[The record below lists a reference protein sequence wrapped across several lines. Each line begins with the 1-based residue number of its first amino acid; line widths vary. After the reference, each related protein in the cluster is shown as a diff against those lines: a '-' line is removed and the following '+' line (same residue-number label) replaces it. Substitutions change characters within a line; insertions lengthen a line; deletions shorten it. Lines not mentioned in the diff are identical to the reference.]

1 MKKNNLWMLAAILL
15 CGLATVFISCSKDDD
30 GDKPKTPE
38 EEQPGGKEDPKAASA
53 DVTLTLII
61 QRSTLNAF
69 EYDFKYVDTKGTTKT
84 WDIDAETEGVALDDF
99 EKAIYNTYVNLSLPM
114 YGEELVKDMQNP
126 LVLRFTL
133 KDQPTGKQ
141 YSYETIMHV
150 KKDFKFT
157 DTFFFCRPSV
167 IVTETPKGGQRTTK
181 GGSFSIQVNKITADS
196 WERYVTAIDGKASI
210 NGTFELT
217 VNE

>member
-38 EEQPGGKEDPKAASA
+38 EEQPGGKEEPKAASA

-133 KDQPTGKQ
+133 KDQPTGKK
-141 YSYETIMHV
+141 YSYETIMHA

-157 DTFFFCRPSV
+157 DPFYFCRPGV
-167 IVTETPKGGQRTTK
+167 IVTETPKGGQRTQK
-181 GGSFSIQVNKITADS
+181 ESFVIQVNPVTD
-196 WERYVTAIDGKASI
+196 WERFVSLVDGKSCI
-210 NGTFELT
+210 YGTGELT

>member
-1 MKKNNLWMLAAILL
+1 MLAAILL

-61 QRSTLNAF
+61 QRSTLNIF
-69 EYDFKYVDTKGTTKT
+69 EYDFKLVDTNGTAKT
-84 WDIDAETEGVALDDF
+84 LKIDEKTEGVALDDF

-114 YGEELVKDMQNP
+114 YGQALVNDMLNP

-157 DTFFFCRPSV
+157 DPFYFCRPSS
-167 IVTETPKGGQRTTK
+167 ILTETPKGGQRTTK
-181 GGSFSIQVNKITADS
+181 GGSFSIQANYYTAS
-196 WERYVTAIDGKASI
+196 TWESYISKIDGRASI
-210 NGTFELT
+210 CGTGEWT

>member
-1 MKKNNLWMLAAILL
+1 MRKNHFWMFAAILL

-30 GDKPKTPE
+30 GDTKPKE

-53 DVTLTLII
+53 DVTLTLIV

-69 EYDFKYVDTKGTTKT
+69 EFDFKYVDTKGTTKT

-99 EKAIYNTYVNLSLPM
+99 EKSIYNTYVNLSLPM

-167 IVTETPKGGQRTTK
+167 IASETPKGGKRMLK
-181 GGSFSIQVNKITADS
+181 YSFSIQVNDITVS
-196 WERYVTAIDGKASI
+196 NWERYVTAIDGRSSI
-210 NGTFELT
+210 WGSGELT